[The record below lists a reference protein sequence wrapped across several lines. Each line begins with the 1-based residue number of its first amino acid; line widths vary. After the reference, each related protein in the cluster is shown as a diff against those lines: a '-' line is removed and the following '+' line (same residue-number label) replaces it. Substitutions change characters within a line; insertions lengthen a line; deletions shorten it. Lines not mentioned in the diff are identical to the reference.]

1 MCSRAKSLYT
11 CWELMSEYRKT
22 IRQTDKHTIRQTYN
36 QRNIQSDKHTI
47 RQTDNQTNI
56 QSDKQAI
63 RQTDHQTNRQTK
75 DAQSI
80 KRYINVDD
88 LMFTT

>member
-11 CWELMSEYRKT
+11 CWELMSEYRK
-22 IRQTDKHTIRQTYN
+22 TIRQTYN

-56 QSDKQAI
+56 QSDKQ
-63 RQTDHQTNRQTK
+63 TNRQSDKHIHKEDT
-75 DAQSI
+75 
-80 KRYINVDD
+80 
-88 LMFTT
+88 